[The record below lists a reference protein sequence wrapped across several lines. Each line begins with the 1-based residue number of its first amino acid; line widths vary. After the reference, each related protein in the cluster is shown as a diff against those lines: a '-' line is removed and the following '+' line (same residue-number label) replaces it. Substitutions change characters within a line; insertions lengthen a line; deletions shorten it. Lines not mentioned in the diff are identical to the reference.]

1 MPTNKTNNFSLFEKE
16 REYASPMVAAI
27 TSNLVNIR
35 KKNIAASLS
44 DFEGSAHKLEHVK
57 SLNNIDFI
65 DDSRSVNSNSVWFAL
80 QNMTKPTVWITN
92 ISSVEKITDD
102 LVDAILEKVK
112 AIVMQGVYS
121 TEVYER
127 FASLGIPVFVEMSLE
142 DAVRQAFYACDSGYV
157 VLFSPG
163 VNGTAQE
170 TYRERGD
177 KFQEAVGQL

>member
-1 MPTNKTNNFSLFEKE
+1 MPTNKTNNFSLFERE
-16 REYASPMVAAI
+16 REYANPMVAAI

-65 DDSRSVNSNSVWFAL
+65 DDSSSVNPTAVWFAL
-80 QNMTKPTVWITN
+80 QSMTKPTVWITN
-92 ISSVEKITDD
+92 IASVERITDD
-102 LVDAILEKVK
+102 LIESVQEKVK
-112 AIVMQGVYS
+112 AIVMQGVYN

-127 FASLGIPVFVEMSLE
+127 FASLGLPVFVEMNLE
-142 DAVRQAFYACDSGYV
+142 DAVRQAFYACDGGYA

-177 KFQEAVGQL
+177 KFQDAVAQL